1 MKKHEK
7 KEPFWGFSTKK
18 INKHLLNTNIWT
30 QGNFFFAVDIHEDI
44 VSVTY
49 KPVNKKYVSS
59 ICFFFSFFSKEN
71 KDVSNTNGNNKKKNH
86 YTLKL
91 PTIIR
96 NKL

>member
-1 MKKHEK
+1 MK

-49 KPVNKKYVSS
+49 KPVNKNYVSS
-59 ICFFFSFFSKEN
+59 IGFCFFLVFFLKEI
-71 KDVSNTNGNNKKKNH
+71 KDNGNKKINTTH
-86 YTLKL
+86 
-91 PTIIR
+91 
-96 NKL
+96 